1 MKYVKNTTIYT
12 SEGKELQDEQTNY
25 LEDIMPTLYTIVSNT
40 QKIINSTTEKINK
53 VYITGTA
60 ALVNN
65 VDLYFQEYLTE
76 SNCEILKPYFIN
88 NTKDISIKDYIEV
101 NSAISIALMGLGT
114 GIAGMNFK
122 KQSFADKIPAWLK
135 VEVNPGKTKKNKKSR
150 RIFNLGFRTKVRQNR
165 KRFIKN
171 SNRVIVI
178 SCYL

>member
-1 MKYVKNTTIYT
+1 M
-12 SEGKELQDEQTNY
+12 
-25 LEDIMPTLYTIVSNT
+25 
-40 QKIINSTTEKINK
+40 
-53 VYITGTA
+53 
-60 ALVNN
+60 VNN

-135 VEVNPGKTKKNKKSR
+135 VEVNPGKTKKEQKNLGGFLTWDLGQKLDKTEKGLLRIATGLLLLVVIYSGFASLLNSQIGKNNKKLKA
-150 RIFNLGFRTKVRQNR
+150 ILKTLINKFNLLMLTMK
-165 KRFIKN
+165 K
-171 SNRVIVI
+171 
-178 SCYL
+178 

>member
-1 MKYVKNTTIYT
+1 M
-12 SEGKELQDEQTNY
+12 
-25 LEDIMPTLYTIVSNT
+25 
-40 QKIINSTTEKINK
+40 
-53 VYITGTA
+53 
-60 ALVNN
+60 VNN

-135 VEVNPGKTKKNKKSR
+135 VEVNPGKTKKEQKNLGGF
-150 RIFNLGFRTKVRQNR
+150 FNLGFRTKVRQNR